1 MTETNHTKKNVLIT
15 GGAKG
20 IGAAISETLA
30 REGYHVF
37 INYFRSHNEAKALQE
52 KIVNAGGSADLFP
65 ADITS
70 QKDVKQM
77 IAEVILASNN
87 KLDVLVNNAGI
98 AQWGLLT
105 TTEEEVW
112 ERIISV
118 NLTSAYRLCR
128 SVLPL
133 MVRRGYGSI
142 LNVASVWGT
151 YEGCSEASCET
162 AYASSKS
169 GLIGLTRSLACEVAP
184 AGIRVNAVAP
194 GVINTDMLKDFS
206 EEEVAAL
213 CEETPMCRVG
223 EPREVAEAVAFLVS
237 DKASFIT
244 GQVLGVDGGFRG

>member
-1 MTETNHTKKNVLIT
+1 MDTRSEMKKTVLIT

-20 IGAAISETLA
+20 IGAAVSRKLA
-30 REGYHVF
+30 SEGYHVF
-37 INYFRSHNEAKALQE
+37 INYFRSHDEAHALQE
-52 KIVNAGGSADLFP
+52 EIVAAGGTADLFP

-70 QKDVKQM
+70 QTDVRKM
-77 IAEVILASNN
+77 MAEGILLSDI
-87 KLDVLVNNAGI
+87 KRDVLVNNAGI

-112 ERIISV
+112 ERILSV

-128 SVLPL
+128 AVLPL
-133 MVRRGYGSI
+133 MIKRGYGNI

-151 YEGCSEASCET
+151 YDGCSEASCET
-162 AYASSKS
+162 AYAASKS

-194 GVINTDMLKDFS
+194 GVINTDMLKDYS
-206 EEEVAAL
+206 EEEIAAL
-213 CEETPMCRVG
+213 CDETPMCRVG
-223 EPREVAEAVAFLVS
+223 EAHEVAEAVSFLVS

>member
-1 MTETNHTKKNVLIT
+1 MAEVNKTALIT

-20 IGAAISETLA
+20 IGAAVSETLA
-30 REGYHVF
+30 REGYRVF
-37 INYFRSHNEAKALQE
+37 INYFRSHDEARALQE
-52 KIVNAGGSADLFP
+52 RIVRGGGEAKLFP
-65 ADITS
+65 ADVTS
-70 QKDVKQM
+70 QKDVRKM

-87 KLDVLVNNAGI
+87 QLDVLVNNAGI

-112 ERIISV
+112 ERILSV

-133 MVRRGYGSI
+133 MIRRGYGSI

-184 AGIRVNAVAP
+184 AGVRVNAVAP
-194 GVINTDMLKDFS
+194 GVINTDMLKDFTA
-206 EEEVAAL
+206 EEIDFL
-213 CEETPMCRVG
+213 CEKTPMCRVG
-223 EPREVAEAVAFLVS
+223 KPHEVAEAVAFLVS

>member
-1 MTETNHTKKNVLIT
+1 MTETRKTALIT

-37 INYFRSHNEAKALQE
+37 INYFRSQDEAQALLE
-52 KIVNAGGSADLFP
+52 RITTAGGTAELFP

-70 QKDVKQM
+70 QKDVRKM
-77 IAEVILASNN
+77 IAEVILAGNN

-112 ERIISV
+112 ERILSV
-118 NLTSAYRLCR
+118 NLTSAYRMCR

-194 GVINTDMLKDFS
+194 GVIRTDMLKDFT
-206 EEEVAAL
+206 EEGIAAL
-213 CEETPMCRVG
+213 CDETPMCRVG